1 VGQAPHDEQADRSK
15 QQYPPDQHL
24 HRAVG
29 ATLLHGCDVPSRFHR
44 VPMAIAP
51 DPRQV
56 CDESH
61 AIFRLIDA
69 NLDRAREGLRVVE
82 EWSRF
87 GLERADLVERFKDLR
102 QRLGRCHADRYRFTR
117 CTKDDVGAGLAHPAQ
132 KIARLRA
139 SEVVSAN
146 CARVQ
151 EALRVLEEFGRF
163 WDEPLHCEA
172 ALCRYALYDLEI
184 AVLRAGSPHPLRTI
198 SRRQRLEH
206 CRLYW
211 VTSPCDDLPSRL
223 ERALSVGLGLVQYR
237 SKQANDA
244 CRLAEAWELA
254 AICRRFGALFIV
266 NDRLDLALAVGAD
279 GVHLGQSDLPVA
291 AARQLLG
298 PDRLI
303 GLSTHSIEQ
312 LREGMAQGCDYVGA
326 GPVHATPTKPGRSAV
341 GLAYVQQAVAASSI
355 PVFAIGGLEI
365 GNLEPLLAAGVER
378 VAVVRAISAAKDA
391 AGATAELMR
400 RLTPH
405 DYDDLPSSP
414 VS

>member
-1 VGQAPHDEQADRSK
+1 
-15 QQYPPDQHL
+15 
-24 HRAVG
+24 
-29 ATLLHGCDVPSRFHR
+29 
-44 VPMAIAP
+44 MAIAP

-56 CDESH
+56 CNESH

-102 QRLGRCHADRYRFTR
+102 QRLGRCHADRYRFAR
-117 CTKDDVGAGLAHPAQ
+117 CTRDDVGAGLTHPAQ
-132 KIARLRA
+132 IARHRA

-163 WDEPLHCEA
+163 RDEPLHHEA
-172 ALCRYALYDLEI
+172 ALCRYALYDLEV
-184 AVLRAGSPHPLRTI
+184 AVLRAGSLHPLRTM
-198 SRRQRLEH
+198 SRRQRLER

-223 ERALSVGLGLVQYR
+223 ERALSAGLGLVQYR
-237 SKQANDA
+237 SKQADDA
-244 CRLAEAWELA
+244 CRLAEARELA
-254 AICRRFGALFIV
+254 AICRHFGALLIV
-266 NDRLDLALAVGAD
+266 NDRLDLALAVDAD
-279 GVHLGQSDLPVA
+279 GVHLGQRDLPVA
-291 AARQLLG
+291 TARQLLG

-303 GLSTHSIEQ
+303 GLSTHAIEQ
-312 LREGMAQGCDYVGA
+312 LREAMAKGCDYVGA
-326 GPVHATPTKPGRSAV
+326 GPVHPTPTKPGRSAV

-355 PVFAIGGLEI
+355 PVFAIGGLEA

-378 VAVVRAISAAKDA
+378 VAVVRAISDAEDA

-400 RLTPH
+400 RLTRH
-405 DYDDLPSSP
+405 DSEDLPSSP